1 MSTVTQPPMV
11 CVIGVEEGGLL
22 GMCSRVV
29 RQVHFF
35 VRKKLRTSCLVK
47 VVWLKQWFS
56 IAAVSGISG
65 RWPYLRWMVLTIL
78 MFVR

>member
-11 CVIGVEEGGLL
+11 CAIGVEEGGLL

-47 VVWLKQWFS
+47 VV
-56 IAAVSGISG
+56 
-65 RWPYLRWMVLTIL
+65 
-78 MFVR
+78 